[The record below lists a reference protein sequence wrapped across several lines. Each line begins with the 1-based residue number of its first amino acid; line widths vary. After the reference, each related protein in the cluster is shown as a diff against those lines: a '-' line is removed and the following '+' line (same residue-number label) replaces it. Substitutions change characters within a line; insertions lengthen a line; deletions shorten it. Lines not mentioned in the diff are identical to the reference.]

1 MYDVLIIGAGPAG
14 LAAAIEM
21 KELDENINI
30 LIVDEYLQAGGRLIG
45 QLYQEKD
52 GHWWNG
58 VEESDSLIKEIEN
71 HHITMKLGTS
81 VYDIEQNNHWIV
93 FTNNGVFE
101 AEKLLICTGA
111 QETTNP
117 VEGWT
122 LPGVMTVGAAQVLTN
137 VHMIKP
143 GKKGIIVG
151 VNVLSSAIAMELA
164 MAGVK
169 VDAMVLPNNLNINKK
184 EAIPE
189 IVFKNLLSVA
199 HMAPSLIA
207 KLGSKF
213 LFTESLKKLGAK
225 FYPRKGIKMWDIPI
239 LMKTAVKKIE
249 GDTEVEKVTLVD
261 LYTNGKEVPNSERVV
276 EVDFVCLSE
285 GLAPLTE
292 LISLTGCSFY
302 YIEELS
308 GYIPL
313 HNEYME
319 TEVKNLYVAG
329 NVTGIEG
336 AKIAMKQGEVAAHTI
351 ISSLS
356 KNTNTNI
363 NKKLQEVEDA
373 RNNAAIQFHPEINE
387 GRKKVQ
393 QLWEETV

>member
-1 MYDVLIIGAGPAG
+1 
-14 LAAAIEM
+14 
-21 KELDENINI
+21 
-30 LIVDEYLQAGGRLIG
+30 
-45 QLYQEKD
+45 
-52 GHWWNG
+52 
-58 VEESDSLIKEIEN
+58 
-71 HHITMKLGTS
+71 
-81 VYDIEQNNHWIV
+81 
-93 FTNNGVFE
+93 
-101 AEKLLICTGA
+101 
-111 QETTNP
+111 
-117 VEGWT
+117 
-122 LPGVMTVGAAQVLTN
+122 
-137 VHMIKP
+137 
-143 GKKGIIVG
+143 
-151 VNVLSSAIAMELA
+151 
-164 MAGVK
+164 
-169 VDAMVLPNNLNINKK
+169 
-184 EAIPE
+184 
-189 IVFKNLLSVA
+189 
-199 HMAPSLIA
+199 
-207 KLGSKF
+207 F

-336 AKIAMKQGEVAAHTI
+336 AQIAMKQGEVAAHTI

-356 KNTNTNI
+356 KNKNI
-363 NKKLQEVEDA
+363 
-373 RNNAAIQFHPEINE
+373 
-387 GRKKVQ
+387 
-393 QLWEETV
+393 